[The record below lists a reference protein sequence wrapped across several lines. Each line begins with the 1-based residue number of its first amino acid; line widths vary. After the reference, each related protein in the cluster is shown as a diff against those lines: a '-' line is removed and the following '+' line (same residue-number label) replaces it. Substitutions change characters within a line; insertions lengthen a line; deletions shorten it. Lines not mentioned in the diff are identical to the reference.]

1 MFNLPIVVQ
10 SPYYLRMYVC
20 TVCFILYA
28 NVFQG
33 ASKIIGVRTGG
44 GGGGQR
50 GHGSLLDFTKR
61 AQMELGPRG
70 CIDLS
75 HLCDL

>member
-1 MFNLPIVVQ
+1 M
-10 SPYYLRMYVC
+10 
-20 TVCFILYA
+20 YA

-33 ASKIIGVRTGG
+33 ASKIIGVRTRGG
-44 GGGGQR
+44 GGEAE

-61 AQMELGPRG
+61 AQMEFGPCG

>member
-1 MFNLPIVVQ
+1 
-10 SPYYLRMYVC
+10 MYG
-20 TVCFILYA
+20 

-33 ASKIIGVRTGG
+33 ASKIIGVRT
-44 GGGGQR
+44 R
-50 GHGSLLDFTKR
+50 GVG
-61 AQMELGPRG
+61 AEGPWFPPRFHKEGTDGIWPCG